1 MQIYIVFT
9 QLCYI
14 MMQKEWHFNFKKGV
28 LKHADFASM
37 AEISFPKT
45 WEDAPG
51 KPPTGGQLKV
61 AAFHRTPSAK
71 NLDPP
76 QILLAVRSLSK
87 GSSKPLFLGSTLSRV
102 HLFLGQVFPA
112 KCHISLDAE
121 IALPWLAFTTGRK
134 KYRGS
139 SWRAL
144 VAGESSFLFR
154 NAGYNIGSQWGW
166 CGPTITNKCETINKI
181 ICIENPMVFKYT
193 TNYN

>member
-87 GSSKPLFLGSTLSRV
+87 GSSISTNRGFARQPCCMAGTMKLFCIRKKNFSHRKKNLLFLPCNMSAVQNLYS
-102 HLFLGQVFPA
+102 LGQPFPEY
-112 KCHISLDAE
+112 IY
-121 IALPWLAFTTGRK
+121 F
-134 KYRGS
+134 
-139 SWRAL
+139 
-144 VAGESSFLFR
+144 
-154 NAGYNIGSQWGW
+154 
-166 CGPTITNKCETINKI
+166 
-181 ICIENPMVFKYT
+181 
-193 TNYN
+193 